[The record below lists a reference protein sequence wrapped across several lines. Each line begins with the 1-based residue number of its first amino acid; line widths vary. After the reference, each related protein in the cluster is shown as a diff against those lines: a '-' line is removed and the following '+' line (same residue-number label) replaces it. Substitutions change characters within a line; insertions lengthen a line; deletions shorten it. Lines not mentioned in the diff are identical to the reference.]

1 MTQVFTDFLWLHVG
15 IRLRV
20 HSRTGEHR
28 EEAAAMVQL
37 REGGQEQGGASEG
50 VSTGP
55 VQHILTSS
63 INWTY

>member
-28 EEAAAMVQL
+28 EEVAAMVQL

-50 VSTGP
+50 VSKGP

>member
-1 MTQVFTDFLWLHVG
+1 MTQVFTEFLWLHVG

-37 REGGQEQGGASEG
+37 TGVDRSRVGPLRE
-50 VSTGP
+50 
-55 VQHILTSS
+55 
-63 INWTY
+63 

>member
-37 REGGQEQGGASEG
+37 TEGGQEQGGAAEG
-50 VSTGP
+50 VSKGS